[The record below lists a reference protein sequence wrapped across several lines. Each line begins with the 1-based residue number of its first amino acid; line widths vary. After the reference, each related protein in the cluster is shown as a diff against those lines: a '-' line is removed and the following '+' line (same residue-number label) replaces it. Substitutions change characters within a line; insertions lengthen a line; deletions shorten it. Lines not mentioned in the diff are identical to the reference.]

1 MASRGEY
8 NTRQKEKLLRFLREN
23 PTRSFTIDEI
33 VEDMKRQG
41 DSVGKTTVYRHM
53 EALDRMGCIRR
64 SAPEGGGSAMYQFV
78 PNSEDCVHHFH
89 MQCVRCGELYHV
101 DCELFEQLSEH
112 MRREHGFSIDARKS
126 VLMGVCARC
135 AAQEKF

>member
-33 VEDMKRQG
+33 VEDLKRQG
-41 DSVGKTTVYRHM
+41 DSVGKTTVYRHV

-64 SAPEGGGSAMYQFV
+64 SAPEGGGPAMYQFV
-78 PNSEDCVHHFH
+78 PDAEACERHFH
-89 MQCVRCGELYHV
+89 MQCVRCGELFHV
-101 DCELFEQLSEH
+101 DCRLFDELTEH
-112 MRREHGFSIDARKS
+112 MRDEHGFVIDARKS
-126 VLMGVCARC
+126 VLMGLCARC
-135 AAQEKF
+135 AAQERF